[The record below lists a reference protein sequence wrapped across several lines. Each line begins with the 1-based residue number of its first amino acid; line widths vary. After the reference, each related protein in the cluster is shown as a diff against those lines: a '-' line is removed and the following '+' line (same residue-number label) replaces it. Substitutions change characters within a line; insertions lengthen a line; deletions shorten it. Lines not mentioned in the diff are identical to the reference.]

1 LRVGNVNVI
10 NEFNR
15 KNYLEAKQNIKP
27 NYNSR
32 KLEWYD
38 LKILHLSD
46 MQLPDWRIEK
56 SGFTD
61 SRLGHDVVFAGMNSN
76 YEGSV
81 FSEIFLVHWTPR
93 ARRGMPFYWRSVKK
107 QLEGVLKETRP
118 DLVHAHNIFSAKM
131 VSEFGIPFVYDDHE
145 FWPIYVKRQ
154 SEVSKQNQM
163 DTQVFSRAWPRAI
176 MRKFVRDYLTS
187 RAIKLWTNWEREIV
201 SAHPTITVSDQIA
214 EQLRTNYR
222 AKNVFV
228 VPNFPMYSEV
238 KDFEN
243 PHFIDR
249 LSSVYAGGDG
259 HNIDKYPNR
268 NIDDLDNAF
277 LERDIGSLT
286 IIGWSDKSTSNKVR
300 YTGFLSRQD
309 MFREM
314 FNHSI
319 GLIPWKRHWTH
330 NFVSPNKAY
339 EYAHAG
345 LVVAC
350 TSSLNAIKQILKEHC
365 ITFDDYEDMAKKLMY
380 FKENLDDLYSRRLKI
395 YDYARANLIWEK
407 NEKLITEAYKRCT

>member
-1 LRVGNVNVI
+1 
-10 NEFNR
+10 
-15 KNYLEAKQNIKP
+15 
-27 NYNSR
+27 
-32 KLEWYD
+32 
-38 LKILHLSD
+38 

-56 SGFTD
+56 SASTD
-61 SRLGHDVVFAGMNSN
+61 SRLGHEVIFAGMKSN
-76 YEGSV
+76 FEGSV
-81 FSEIFLVHWTPR
+81 FSEVFLVHWTPR
-93 ARRGMPFYWRSVKK
+93 ARRGIPFYWRSVKK
-107 QLEGVLKETRP
+107 QLEWVIKETRP
-118 DLVHAHNIFSAKM
+118 DIVHAHNIFSAKM

-145 FWPIYVKRQ
+145 FWPIYIKRQ
-154 SEVSKQNQM
+154 SEVSKQNQTN
-163 DTQVFSRAWPRAI
+163 TQVFSRAWPRAI
-176 MRKFVRDYLTS
+176 IRKSVRDFLRS

-201 SAHPTITVSDQIA
+201 SSHPTITVSDQIA

-238 KDFEN
+238 KDFEK

-249 LSSVYAGGDG
+249 LSSVYAGVEARGDITPAHRKMDG
-259 HNIDKYPNR
+259 FISTFIEK
-268 NIDDLDNAF
+268 
-277 LERDIGSLT
+277 DIGSLT
-286 IIGWSDKSTSNKVR
+286 IIGWNDNSTSNKIR

-314 FNHSI
+314 FNHCI

-350 TSSLNAIKQILKEHC
+350 TSSLNVIKQILKEHC

-380 FKENLDDLYSRRLKI
+380 YKENLDDLYDRRLKI
-395 YDYARANLIWEK
+395 FDYARENLIWEK
-407 NEKLITEAYKRCT
+407 NEKFITEAYKRCT